1 MESIE
6 RLAALVPD
14 LTIEVPSRR
23 TWFSPRLEE
32 LPPSLA
38 AEIETWLAADQ
49 GTDMQLR
56 RARAATTEGRR
67 RRKPIKPGTAAC
79 YKQLMLEFIAMEVRA
94 GVPIEKL
101 QTLGDV
107 VDLDN
112 VDRGLAAYEQHFLG
126 KKRRHLGQVM
136 RIVCLVA
143 RHWVRVAPEHD
154 SQLWAWTKDV
164 SGVRH
169 GMTEKNKKTLLDLRD
184 PYRLALLLGLC
195 PRVFSEVL
203 AKPMLRRRD
212 ALLAQ
217 AAFTVALLLN
227 APARIGNIAEINLDT
242 HLRRVGSGGEEKVFL
257 MFPGDEVKNEEDL
270 LYPLSDRTRELLD
283 VYLARIRPKL
293 APRESRWLFPGEAG
307 EHKGLGLLSEQIADL
322 TEQRVGV
329 RITAHQFRH
338 IAATLLVQRSPNGL
352 HVAGKLLGHRSL
364 STTMRNYAW
373 LSNEDALKLYNDLL
387 LKAES
392 ETGVDA
398 NVGGRPRRPRRRRS

>member
-14 LTIEVPSRR
+14 LTIEVPNRR
-23 TWFSPRLEE
+23 NWFSPKPEQ
-32 LPPSLA
+32 LPPTLA
-38 AEIETWLAADQ
+38 ADIKAWLAADQ
-49 GTDMQLR
+49 GTDKRLR
-56 RARAATTEGRR
+56 RARATTESRR
-67 RRKPIKPGTAAC
+67 RRNRIKPRTAAC
-79 YKQLMLEFIAMEVRA
+79 YKQLMHEFIAMEVRA

-112 VDRGLAAYEQHFLG
+112 VDKGLAAYEQHFKG
-126 KKRRHLGQVM
+126 EKRRHLGQVM

-143 RHWVRVAPEHD
+143 RHWVRVPPEHD

-169 GMTEKNKKTLLDLRD
+169 GMTEKNKATLLDLRD
-184 PYRLALLLGLC
+184 PYRLRLLLGLC
-195 PRVFSEVL
+195 RRVFSEVL
-203 AKPMLRRRD
+203 AKPRLRRRD

-217 AAFTVALLLN
+217 AAFAVALLLN

-242 HLRRVGSGGEEKVFL
+242 HLRRVGAGGEEKVFL

-307 EHKGLGLLSEQIADL
+307 RHKGFGLLSQQIADL
-322 TEQRVGV
+322 TEQRVGA

-352 HVAGKLLGHRSL
+352 HVASKLLGHRSL

-373 LSNEDALKLYNDLL
+373 LNNEEALKLYNDLL
-387 LKAES
+387 LKVES
-392 ETGVDA
+392 EAGVSA
-398 NVGGRPRRPRRRRS
+398 NVGLRPRRPRRRRL